1 MERRL
6 IPINAW
12 IALHRGEAGWP
23 AKLAEQGFRIHR
35 LEAPIQTSQ
44 GQVVVDGISVADAR
58 HAVVPTEC
66 KSGQNIENDQAQRY
80 AAMTATDV
88 ARFVGLPFGPASA
101 ELNPMYA
108 CLEESKA
115 GVVVDLDRLGLAFAV
130 LSVGDGNVALDARG
144 STLLQTFDQAVP
156 AGPPPRYVVLDP
168 DSPDDEFVEYLMPE
182 LVATASRGEE
192 YIRLETLVEWV

>member
-1 MERRL
+1 
-6 IPINAW
+6 
-12 IALHRGEAGWP
+12 
-23 AKLAEQGFRIHR
+23 
-35 LEAPIQTSQ
+35 
-44 GQVVVDGISVADAR
+44 
-58 HAVVPTEC
+58 
-66 KSGQNIENDQAQRY
+66 
-80 AAMTATDV
+80 MTATDV